1 MKYSFIKRTKLILA
15 SLLVRAVGAILS
27 TTGVVM
33 LVWYSFF
40 SSKEYKYIIA
50 IYFFVQMYIGYRVVK
65 FSFER
70 MYNEFDHH
78 K

>member
-1 MKYSFIKRTKLILA
+1 MKRLFINRYKLILA
-15 SLLVRAVGAILS
+15 SLLVRASGAILS

-33 LVWYSFF
+33 FVWHSFF

-50 IYFFVQMYIGYRVVK
+50 IYFFVQMYVGYRVVK

-78 K
+78 R